1 MDEQSL
7 RNLLGSLDNEDL
19 SEHGF
24 VTCSNALI
32 ELDIRNVDLPEDLQ
46 ILLQYK
52 LTRYGAQYLAGP
64 LESST
69 WSEAVDRVQNLFQRL
84 QGQPSG
90 DSFSVDDET
99 LLLLKLIHNELWCL
113 ERVEQLQMI
122 PVKEVAFCLALFLLV
137 FKREGDFKVY
147 RLVLNR
153 GSVMEFLEA
162 VVVVLQ
168 KVKVEGVPSPGDYQ
182 RFVCK
187 KHRKV
192 FKRLAKVY
200 VILNRLYCMKI
211 IQRDISAIIEN
222 DVDEAIR
229 NTSMDRLLYKFKQH
243 AELLKV
249 PLDLRNHCIA
259 SPLT

>member
-24 VTCSNALI
+24 VTCSNELI
-32 ELDIRNVDLPEDLQ
+32 ELDVRNVDLPEDLR

-69 WSEAVDRVQNLFQRL
+69 WSEAVDRVHDLFQRL

-153 GSVMEFLEA
+153 SSVMEFLEV

-168 KVKVEGVPSPGDYQ
+168 KVKVEGVE
-182 RFVCK
+182 FW
-187 KHRKV
+187 
-192 FKRLAKVY
+192 
-200 VILNRLYCMKI
+200 
-211 IQRDISAIIEN
+211 
-222 DVDEAIR
+222 
-229 NTSMDRLLYKFKQH
+229 
-243 AELLKV
+243 
-249 PLDLRNHCIA
+249 
-259 SPLT
+259 